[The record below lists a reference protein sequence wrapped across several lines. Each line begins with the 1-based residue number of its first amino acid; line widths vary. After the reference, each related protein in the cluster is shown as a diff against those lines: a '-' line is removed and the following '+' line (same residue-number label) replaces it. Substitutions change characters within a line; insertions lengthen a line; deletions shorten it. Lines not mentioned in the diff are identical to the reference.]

1 MQTRP
6 VASGGESDA
15 APVPGAPRSPVTPNL
30 VDVTEAAALACARH
44 LGRNDPDR
52 AREVAAAAM
61 LDALEDLG
69 VRSRVV
75 LGPRGDEVLS
85 HGTVVGPPHEREFD
99 LAVYPVEGAALVSR
113 GLAGAVSI
121 LVAGEQGGFPDL
133 PAVWYMEKIVT
144 GPAARTALDLDDPLE
159 DNLRRIAFAR
169 NVRVTDLAVA
179 ILDRPRHPELVE
191 KVRDTGARI
200 VLLEEGEISGA
211 LLAAA

>member
-1 MQTRP
+1 MKHKERRGTGIRSFD
-6 VASGGESDA
+6 VLGTGSREAE
-15 APVPGAPRSPVTPNL
+15 APAPIVPRSLVTPNL
-30 VDVTEAAALACARH
+30 LDVTEAAALACARH

-69 VRSRVV
+69 VRSRVM

-121 LVAGEQGGFPDL
+121 LVAVESGGFPDL

-144 GPAARTALDLDDPLE
+144 GPAARIALDLEDPLA

-169 NVRVTDLAVA
+169 NVRVTDLAV
-179 ILDRPRHPELVE
+179 
-191 KVRDTGARI
+191 
-200 VLLEEGEISGA
+200 
-211 LLAAA
+211 